1 MIGDLLAPYG
11 DVRFLSYAFRPTEVP
26 LLLYFPQHFKFAAGY
41 CLRKVQINPPCKFLR
56 RRKGCSQSASE
67 APEDWYSDVGGY
79 AIPTSRGKR
88 GYDLLIYY
96 LS

>member
-41 CLRKVQINPPCKFLR
+41 CLRKIDQPSLQI
-56 RRKGCSQSASE
+56 SAPAEGLFPICCIS
-67 APEDWYSDVGGY
+67 A
-79 AIPTSRGKR
+79 
-88 GYDLLIYY
+88 
-96 LS
+96 